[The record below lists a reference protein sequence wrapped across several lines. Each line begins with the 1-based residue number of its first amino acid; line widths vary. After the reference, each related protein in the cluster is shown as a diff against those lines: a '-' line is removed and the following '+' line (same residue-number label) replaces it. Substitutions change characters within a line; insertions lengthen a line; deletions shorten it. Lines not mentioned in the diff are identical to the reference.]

1 MRAFGDGV
9 WIDTGPIKI
18 VGAHLSVNM
27 TVLRLPG
34 GGLLVCSPLR
44 LTPERQAAV
53 EALGLVEH
61 LYAPNLFHHL
71 HLGAWADAFPDARV
85 HAPAGLAKKRPDLRI
100 DRVHTDPA
108 EPGFG
113 SDVSEH
119 VIAGCRLGETALV
132 HRPSGTLVV
141 TDLVANV
148 GRPEGLW
155 ARTYT
160 KLAGFYDEI
169 ALSRV
174 LRWTAFSDRA
184 AARASLDRLLAE
196 PFERLVVGH
205 GEPLPSGAKEAL
217 VRAYHWMPD
226 ASSPHAQPAA

>member
-1 MRAFGDGV
+1 MRALTEGV
-9 WIDTGPIKI
+9 WLDTDPVTI
-18 VGAHLSVNM
+18 VGARLTGNM
-27 TVLRLPG
+27 TVLRLSS

-44 LTPERQAAV
+44 LTPARQAAV
-53 EALGLVEH
+53 EALGPVEH

-71 HLGAWADAFPDARV
+71 HLGAWARAFPSARV
-85 HAPAGLAKKRPDLRI
+85 HGPAGLTDKRPDLRV
-100 DRVHTDPA
+100 DRVHGEGPEPA
-108 EPGFG
+108 FG

-119 VIAGCRLGETALV
+119 VIAGCRLRETALV
-132 HRPSGTLVV
+132 HRPSRTLVL

-155 ARTYT
+155 TRTYT
-160 KLAGFYDEI
+160 KLAGFYDDV

-174 LRWTAFSDRA
+174 LRWTAFHDRE

-205 GEPLPSGAKEAL
+205 GEPIASGARAAL
-217 VRAYHWMPD
+217 ERAYQWL
-226 ASSPHAQPAA
+226 PAATERTALEA